1 METMYEGLK
10 TVAAWF
16 CSNSLLI
23 NPDKTKL
30 LVFGTRQMLSNVSSN
45 FKLSL
50 LGKELSPVPFAKD
63 LGVFMDSTLSFDEHV
78 MQITSKCI
86 ASLCQINRVRHV
98 LDKKT
103 LMTVINALVFSRL
116 FYCSSVWGGIS
127 MKNVLKLQ
135 SVQNFAARIITS
147 TRK

>member
-1 METMYEGLK
+1 METMCEDLK

-30 LVFGTRQMLSNVSSN
+30 LVFGTRQMLSNLSSN
-45 FKLSL
+45 FKLPL

-86 ASLCQINRVRHV
+86 AKLTEQDTFWI
-98 LDKKT
+98 K
-103 LMTVINALVFSRL
+103 RL
-116 FYCSSVWGGIS
+116 
-127 MKNVLKLQ
+127 
-135 SVQNFAARIITS
+135 
-147 TRK
+147 